1 MKGAMNRSA
10 LIGAVVWCGL
20 LAGSRMHRLE
30 LEWIDLLFLFAP
42 LVIVPLGL
50 ELTSRIEPA
59 VVFSLPE
66 RIARLVQLP
75 CALLAVVSLC
85 LERGILAAALSA
97 GWLLLSGLLALGGLI
112 RLYRGALRRLDSAFP
127 AVAFLFLPVGAA
139 WLVASR
145 LGLTP
150 LGFQEPIVLLT
161 AVHFHYAGFAAT
173 LLARSSRHALG
184 GSQMSSTRAALFNVV
199 AAGVLVGPALLAAG
213 FVIGPRVKLAAALVL
228 ATSEIGLALSF
239 LFALRHVSQPAAKS
253 LIAIAAASV
262 AFAMILAAL
271 WAVGE
276 YPLQPFVHL
285 AEMARLHGTAN
296 AFGFTFCGL
305 LGWTLAAKVGP
316 GRSDQQ

>member
-1 MKGAMNRSA
+1 MTVNRSA
-10 LIGAVVWCGL
+10 LIGAIAWCGL
-20 LAGSRMHRLE
+20 LAAARAHRLE

-50 ELTSRIEPA
+50 ELTHRIEQG
-59 VVFSLPE
+59 VVLSLPE

-75 CALLAVVSLC
+75 CALLVAVSLC

-97 GWLLLSGLLALGGLI
+97 AWLLFCGLLALGGLI
-112 RLYRGALRRLDSAFP
+112 RLYRGAFRRLDSTFP
-127 AVAFLFLPVGAA
+127 ALAFIFLPVGAA

-145 LGLTP
+145 LGLTL

-161 AVHFHYAGFAAT
+161 AVHFHYAGFAAP
-173 LLARSSRHALG
+173 LLARSARRALG
-184 GSQMSSTRAALFNVV
+184 ESPTSSTRAALLNVV

-228 ATSEIGLALSF
+228 AASEIGLALSF
-239 LFALRHVSQPAAKS
+239 LFVLRHVLHVAARF
-253 LIAIAAASV
+253 LIAVAGASV

-276 YPLQPFVHL
+276 YPLQQFVHL
-285 AEMARLHGTAN
+285 AGMARLHGTAN
-296 AFGFTFCGL
+296 AFGFTLCGL
-305 LGWTLAAKVGP
+305 WGWTLAVEVAP
-316 GRSDQQ
+316 GRSNQQ

>member
-1 MKGAMNRSA
+1 MMSLSRSA
-10 LIGAVVWCGL
+10 FIGAFVWCGL
-20 LAGSRMHRLE
+20 LAAARMHRLE

-50 ELTSRIEPA
+50 ELTGRIDWGVAP
-59 VVFSLPE
+59 SLPE
-66 RIARLVQLP
+66 RFACLIQLP
-75 CALLAVVSLC
+75 CALLVVVSLC
-85 LERGILAAALSA
+85 LERGILGAALSA
-97 GWLLLSGLLALGGLI
+97 VWLLFSGMLALGGLI
-112 RLYRGALRRLDSAFP
+112 RLYRGAFRRLDSAFP
-127 AVAFLFLPVGAA
+127 AVALVFLPVGAA
-139 WLVASR
+139 WLIASR

-161 AVHFHYAGFAAT
+161 AVHFHYASFAAP
-173 LLARSSRHALG
+173 LLARSSRRALG
-184 GSQMSSTRAALFNVV
+184 GSQMSSLRATLLNLI
-199 AAGVLVGPALLAAG
+199 AAGVLAGPALLAAG

-239 LFALRHVSQPAAKS
+239 VFALRRISQPTPQF
-253 LIAIAAASV
+253 LIALAAASV

-296 AFGFTFCGL
+296 AFGFTLCGL
-305 LGWTLAAKVGP
+305 LGWTFAAKVAE
-316 GRSDQQ
+316 GRSDQK